1 MLRSDAAP
9 ERPPS
14 AVYKPHPS
22 RSAAAAS
29 KLPTLVHLQQKLQG
43 FVVKLNLHK
52 TILTETQSKSSSSAD
67 FRSGR
72 SLNRSSQVIHTV
84 SHLDPFMY
92 PHHDPSFT
100 AHPCTSR

>member
-52 TILTETQSKSSSSAD
+52 TILTESPSIPHLLI
-67 FRSGR
+67 SGQAAA
-72 SLNRSSQVIHTV
+72 LI
-84 SHLDPFMY
+84 DP
-92 PHHDPSFT
+92 H
-100 AHPCTSR
+100 R